1 MNIYDSIEWT
11 LNKYGILNLYK
22 IYKSSF
28 RICEYSNYQTLKR
41 PDLWLN
47 KAELCSEACQEMARA
62 AAPAS
67 GEKNVHWIN
76 SKIFEENT
84 LM

>member
-1 MNIYDSIEWT
+1 
-11 LNKYGILNLYK
+11 
-22 IYKSSF
+22 
-28 RICEYSNYQTLKR
+28 
-41 PDLWLN
+41 
-47 KAELCSEACQEMARA
+47 MARA